1 MIVPYI
7 PPNITHDKVQND
19 MQSVVDTVNPS
30 VNSAESAQ
38 SAAQAAVADDR
49 KWAEQ
54 QAQKQ
59 MDFQERLSN
68 TAYQRAIADMQKA
81 GLNPALAYQQ
91 GGSSSPVG
99 SMAATAATS
108 QTAAITRENNLFKT
122 LNAIIGGVFGL
133 ANTAVKF
140 GGK

>member
-7 PPNITHDKVQND
+7 PPNITHDKVQKD
-19 MQSVVDTVNPS
+19 MQTVVDTVNPS

-59 MDFQERLSN
+59 MEFQERLSN

-99 SMAATAATS
+99 SMASTAATS

-133 ANTAVKF
+133 ANTAVKV